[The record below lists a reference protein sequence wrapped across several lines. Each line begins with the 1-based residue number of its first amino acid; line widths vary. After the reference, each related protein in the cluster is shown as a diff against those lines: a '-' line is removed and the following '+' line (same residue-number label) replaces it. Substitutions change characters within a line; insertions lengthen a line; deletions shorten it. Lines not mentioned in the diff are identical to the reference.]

1 VNLRLRIGFVVLAL
15 WLTGIGIAVAESPTQ
30 KIEASGTARIHANNV
45 AEAKDAA
52 LQSAL
57 IEAVERAASDF
68 LTKDQASAAFQGVG
82 ALVAANRIASLV
94 QGYRVTAEG
103 RFGDFYR
110 IALQA
115 SVLIEPLKA
124 ALGESGISTA
134 TGPSVLLMIAEKFPG
149 YTKPFFWWGNPS
161 AAGFL
166 CSDSLAAGLKT
177 QGFRILSNQGIADNT
192 TALLGD
198 VAEPEAAKAIQ
209 MGTSVGADFVLLG
222 MATLME
228 GEPQNGVPT
237 VKGLLKLR
245 LLRVKGSEE
254 IGSIVQTALVAQS
267 DTGAAIDEVLRMLGS
282 QISEETSKTLT
293 AAKETLPSK
302 SSLLELTIQG
312 TSKIRFYAQ
321 FKQALSAMP
330 GVRKMIVKEMQTDAA
345 IVVVDYQGSAQ
356 QLADA
361 MMGHSFNAFSVD
373 IQDVAGGRIRLALT
387 PRS

>member
-1 VNLRLRIGFVVLAL
+1 LAL
-15 WLTGIGIAVAESPTQ
+15 WLTGIGLAIAESPTQ

-166 CSDSLAAGLKT
+166 CSDALAAGLKT

>member
-15 WLTGIGIAVAESPTQ
+15 WLTGIGIAIAESPTQ

-177 QGFRILSNQGIADNT
+177 QGFRILSNQGIADNA
-192 TALLGD
+192 TALLGG

-209 MGTSVGADFVLLG
+209 MGASAGADFVLLG

>member
-1 VNLRLRIGFVVLAL
+1 MNLRLRIGFVVLAL

-177 QGFRILSNQGIADNT
+177 QGFRILSNQGIADNA
-192 TALLGD
+192 TALLGG

-209 MGTSVGADFVLLG
+209 MGASAGADFVLLG
-222 MATLME
+222 MATMME

>member
-103 RFGDFYR
+103 RFVDFYR

-177 QGFRILSNQGIADNT
+177 QGFRILSNQGIADNA
-192 TALLGD
+192 TALLGG

-209 MGTSVGADFVLLG
+209 MGASAGADFVLLG